1 MSLRP
6 LATLGPD
13 AAPAQFGGKA
23 AALGRLLDWGL
34 PVPDGF
40 VLTTAAYDEH
50 AARTGLLAALT
61 PALQRRA
68 WPEVEQTS
76 ARLLLTTTP
85 LDSVLETQ
93 LAAAWRALS
102 SPTVAVRSSATAEDM
117 DGASFAGQYESFLRV
132 ADLPAL
138 VDAVRRCWASLWNR
152 RSLHYRSERGLPPE
166 TTKMAVIVQR
176 LVPADAAG
184 VLFTVDP
191 LSQDRGRMLLE
202 VVPGLGE
209 ALVSGRARGE
219 SCTLDRA
226 ARKLCPVGPPP
237 RLLPLAQLR
246 ELGRLALEVERRAGC
261 PQDIE
266 FAVADRRVSLL
277 QARPITT
284 LGEPV
289 PPLPP
294 PSVMDRRMLALTFE
308 RYAIAPRPL
317 DTAVFVRMVGAAA
330 YAGEQFGLV
339 IAPEAYAEFRRTLW
353 HQQYRLPRYR
363 LTLRALL
370 HPVTSLRLLRE
381 DWMTWWLAE
390 PRKTIER
397 IAAPTDLDRLG
408 DAELLDRADAI
419 LAAWEGPTNR
429 RFYATCAVDAE
440 KWLQLLVAL
449 AVGRRAAPRVTGQL
463 LSGIATPTGE
473 ANTALWDLSRLARCD
488 PATLA
493 AIRRDDWAG
502 VPPDS
507 GFARALRE
515 FFAQFGHRE
524 SGGFYLSTPTWRH
537 DPTPVRQII
546 RTLVETEE
554 RHASSASAHDEA
566 RALVEQRLRRVSW
579 LRRRFIALLE
589 QIRTLHRFRE
599 VSHFD
604 LTRPLDALQ
613 TIAAEIGRRLRARGL
628 ATADDDVFYLTFDE
642 VRQWLVS
649 GPPNETTP
657 KEFIA
662 RRRAT
667 YRLVNARWQA
677 ARPRPKAG
685 DTVLHGTAASPG
697 RVRGVA
703 RIVLDE
709 AQFDRL
715 HPGEILVCP
724 HSNPSWTPLFLT
736 ASAVVSDT
744 GSAASHAAI
753 VAREYGLPAVLAVT
767 GATQLIRDGE
777 VIDVDGDRGVV
788 SRLETQTAE
797 TPTNRPS
804 GNSPAAPSQKH
815 PVAH

>member
-1 MSLRP
+1 MGS
-6 LATLGPD
+6 
-13 AAPAQFGGKA
+13 PA
-23 AALGRLLDWGL
+23 
-34 PVPDGF
+34 
-40 VLTTAAYDEH
+40 
-50 AARTGLLAALT
+50 
-61 PALQRRA
+61 
-68 WPEVEQTS
+68 
-76 ARLLLTTTP
+76 
-85 LDSVLETQ
+85 
-93 LAAAWRALS
+93 
-102 SPTVAVRSSATAEDM
+102 VAVRSSATAEDM
-117 DGASFAGQYESFLRV
+117 DGASFAGQYESFLGI

-138 VDAVRRCWASLWNR
+138 VDAVKRCWASLWNR

-166 TTKMAVIVQR
+166 ATKMAVIVQR

-226 ARKLCPVGPPP
+226 SRELRPIGPPP
-237 RLLPLAQLR
+237 RLLPPAQLR

-266 FAVADRRVSLL
+266 FAVSDGRVSLL

-294 PSVMDRRMLALTFE
+294 PSVMDRRMLSLTFE

-317 DTAVFVRMVGAAA
+317 DTAVFVQMVGAAA

-363 LTLRALL
+363 MTLRALL

-397 IAAPTDLDRLG
+397 IAAPAELEHLG
-408 DAELLDRADAI
+408 DAELLDHAGAI
-419 LAAWEGPTNR
+419 LAAWEEPTNR

-440 KWLQLLVAL
+440 KWLQLLVVL
-449 AVGRRAAPRVTGQL
+449 AIGRKAAPRVTGQL

-473 ANTALWDLSRLARCD
+473 ANTALWDLSRLARRE

-507 GFARALRE
+507 EFARALRE

-546 RTLVETEE
+546 RTLAETEA
-554 RHASSASAHDEA
+554 RHDTSASAHNEA
-566 RALVEQRLRRVSW
+566 RALVEQRLRRFPW
-579 LRRRFIALLE
+579 LRRRFVALLE

-599 VSHFD
+599 ISHFD

-613 TIAAEIGRRLRARGL
+613 SIAAELGRRLRSRGL
-628 ATADDDVFYLTFDE
+628 AAADDDVFYLTFAE
-642 VRQWLVS
+642 VRQWLVH
-649 GPPNETTP
+649 GPPDGTNP
-657 KEFIA
+657 REFIA

-677 ARPRPKAG
+677 SRPRPKAG
-685 DTVLHGTAASPG
+685 GTVLHGTAASPG
-697 RVRGVA
+697 RIRGVA
-703 RIVLDE
+703 RVVLDE
-709 AQFDRL
+709 GQFDRL
-715 HPGEILVCP
+715 RPGEILVCP

-736 ASAVVSDT
+736 AIAVVSDT
-744 GSAASHAAI
+744 GGAASHAAI
-753 VAREYGLPAVLAVT
+753 VAREYGLPAVLAVP
-767 GATQLIRDGE
+767 GATQLIRDGQTIE
-777 VIDVDGDRGVV
+777 VDGDRGVV
-788 SRLETQTAE
+788 SLFAPATT
-797 TPTNRPS
+797 S
-804 GNSPAAPSQKH
+804 SPANPPRVVSVPPQ
-815 PVAH
+815 

>member
-1 MSLRP
+1 MSIQL
-6 LATLGPD
+6 LTTLGTD
-13 AAPAQFGGKA
+13 ASPAQLGGKA
-23 AALGRLLDWGL
+23 AALGRLLAWGL

-50 AARTGLLAALT
+50 AARTGLLAELT

-68 WPEVEQTS
+68 WPEVEQAA
-76 ARLLLTTTP
+76 ARLLTTTP
-85 LDSVLETQ
+85 LDPALETQ
-93 LAAAWRALS
+93 LADAWREMG
-102 SPTVAVRSSATAEDM
+102 SPAVAVRSSATAEDM
-117 DGASFAGQYESFLRV
+117 DGASFAGQYESFLGI
-132 ADLPAL
+132 ADFPSL
-138 VDAVRRCWASLWNR
+138 VDAVKRCWASLWNQ
-152 RSLHYRSERGLPPE
+152 RSLHYRSEHGLPPE
-166 TTKMAVIVQR
+166 ATKMAVIVQR

-209 ALVSGRARGE
+209 ALVSGRTRGE
-219 SCTLDRA
+219 CCTLDRA
-226 ARKLCPVGPPP
+226 SRKLRPIGAPP

-246 ELGRLALEVERRAGC
+246 ELGRLALEVESRAGC

-266 FAVADRRVSLL
+266 FAVAAGQVSLL

-294 PSVMDRRMLALTFE
+294 PSVMDRRMLSLTFE

-317 DTAVFVRMVGAAA
+317 DTAVFVQMVGAAA

-363 LTLRALL
+363 MTLRALL
-370 HPVTSLRLLRE
+370 HPITSLRLLRE

-397 IAAPTDLDRLG
+397 IAAPVGLGRLG
-408 DAELLDRADAI
+408 DAELLDRAGAI
-419 LAAWEGPTNR
+419 LAAWEEPTNR

-440 KWLQLLVAL
+440 KWLQLLVSL

-473 ANTALWDLSRLARCD
+473 ANTALWDLSRLARRD
-488 PATLA
+488 PATLD

-507 GFARALRE
+507 DFARALRA

-524 SGGFYLSTPTWRH
+524 SGGFYLSSPTWRH
-537 DPTPVRQII
+537 DPTPVRQIL
-546 RTLVETEE
+546 RTLAETEE
-554 RHASSASAHDEA
+554 RHEASASAHVEA
-566 RALVEQRLRRVSW
+566 QALVEQRLHRFPW
-579 LRRRFIALLE
+579 LRRRFVALLE

-613 TIAAEIGRRLRARGL
+613 TIAAELGRRLRSRGL
-628 ATADDDVFYLTFDE
+628 ATADDDVFYLTFGE
-642 VRQWLVS
+642 VRQWLVAS
-649 GPPNETTP
+649 PPGGTNP
-657 KEFIA
+657 REFIA

-677 ARPRPKAG
+677 ARPRPKG
-685 DTVLHGTAASPG
+685 GGTVLHGTAASPG

-703 RIVLDE
+703 RVVLDE
-709 AQFDRL
+709 GEFDRL
-715 HPGEILVCP
+715 RPGEILVCP

-744 GSAASHAAI
+744 GGAASHAAI
-753 VAREYGLPAVLAVT
+753 VAREYGLPAVLTVP
-767 GATQLIRDGE
+767 GATQLIRDGQTIE
-777 VIDVDGDRGVV
+777 VDGDRGVV
-788 SRLETQTAE
+788 SLLATE
-797 TPTNRPS
+797 TPETPAPPPS
-804 GNSPAAPSQKH
+804 ADSAPNPSRDASAC
-815 PVAH
+815 P